1 MHTPQVI
8 DYLIFVVMAGLA
20 VSVGYSA
27 FYEQFLILAAERQVF
42 VTLSYAVIYGGIY
55 VATRLVTKDE
65 GFEGMILKPKTTL
78 QRAVH
83 DENYIFSFKT
93 FCIMALLS
101 GIWLNG
107 WSRYTDEF
115 DWGGAPWLLFRFLLV
130 SSIGLGIFWVSL
142 SVFVYVIFQFFRDIQ
157 FSIIFR
163 LCGYVFIHFIVF
175 FVLINATLI
184 WPKVGYDFLV
194 ALSLLVPV
202 DFSWLVLSFIF
213 LQFIWP
219 TVLIL
224 WSLLQPFKRME

>member
-1 MHTPQVI
+1 LGKVI
-8 DYLIFVVMAGLA
+8 DCLIFVVMAGLA
-20 VSVGYSA
+20 VSMGYSA
-27 FYEQFLILAAERQVF
+27 FYEQFLILTSERQVF
-42 VTLSYAVIYGGIY
+42 VTLSYAIIYGGIY
-55 VATRLVTKDE
+55 AATRLVTKDE
-65 GFEGMILKPKTTL
+65 RFEGMILKPKATL

-83 DENYIFSFKT
+83 SENYIFSFKT
-93 FCIMALLS
+93 FCIMVLLS

-130 SSIGLGIFWVSL
+130 SSIGLGICWVFL
-142 SVFVYVIFQFFRDIQ
+142 SVFVYVIFQFFRYIQ

-194 ALSLLVPV
+194 ALSLLVPI

-224 WSLLQPFKRME
+224 WSLFQPFERLE

>member
-1 MHTPQVI
+1 
-8 DYLIFVVMAGLA
+8 MAGLA
-20 VSVGYSA
+20 VSMGYSA
-27 FYEQFLILAAERQVF
+27 FYEQFLVLTSERQVF
-42 VTLSYAVIYGGIY
+42 VTLSYAAIYGGIY
-55 VATRLVTKDE
+55 AATRLVTKDE
-65 GFEGMILKPKTTL
+65 RFEEMILKPKTTL
-78 QRAVH
+78 QRAVQ
-83 DENYIFSFKT
+83 DGDYIFSIKT
-93 FCIMALLS
+93 FCIMVMLS

-107 WSRYTDEF
+107 LSRYTDEF
-115 DWGGAPWLLFRFLLV
+115 DWEGAPWLLFRFLLV

-142 SVFVYVIFQFFRDIQ
+142 SVFVYIIFKFFRDIQ
-157 FSIIFR
+157 FSMIFR

-224 WSLLQPFKRME
+224 WSLFQPFKRME